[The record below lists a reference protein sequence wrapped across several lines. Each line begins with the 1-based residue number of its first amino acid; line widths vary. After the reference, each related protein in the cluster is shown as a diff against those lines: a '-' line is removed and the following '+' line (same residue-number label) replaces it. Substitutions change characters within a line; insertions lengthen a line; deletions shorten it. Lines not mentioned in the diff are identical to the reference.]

1 MTDFAQPAAAPTE
14 DARLDFERAARRPTD
29 LELEP
34 ITAEDED
41 SQSAPPAYE
50 ISTYPSDFT
59 LEVLHQQWKNGD
71 IEIPEFQRRFVWKK
85 VQASRLI
92 ESFMV
97 RLPVP
102 AIFFYTER
110 HSEKYLVIDGQQRL
124 RSVFHYFDGV
134 FPSPTAGSNRSE
146 AANGSVFRLT
156 GLDRSS
162 PFHNRG
168 FDQLTEAERRRL
180 KNAVLRAFIV
190 QQLDPDDHSSIY
202 HIFERLNTGGT
213 LLTNQEVR
221 NCVYRGSLVRLIQDL
236 NTFRPWRVILGK
248 QVPDSRGRDLEL
260 ITRFFATRDLSAY
273 RTPMKRF
280 LSRYM
285 YKNRNAADEA
295 LASSGQVF
303 RETCQV
309 VLEHLGE
316 RPFHIR
322 KGLNVAVLDSVMVA
336 FSQRLGCIPDD
347 IRIRYEKLIS
357 NGAFLDTAT
366 HSTTDAERVRQ
377 RFRLA
382 FESLF
387 DR

>member
-1 MTDFAQPAAAPTE
+1 MTDSAQPAAAPTE
-14 DARLDFERAARRPTD
+14 DARLDFERAAREPTD

-34 ITAEDED
+34 VTAEDED

-102 AIFFYTER
+102 AIFLYTER

-134 FPSPTAGSNRSE
+134 FPSPTAGSHRSE

-168 FDQLTEAERRRL
+168 FDQLSEAEQRRL

-213 LLTNQEVR
+213 LLANQEIR
-221 NCVYRGSLVRLIQDL
+221 NCVYRGGLVLLIEEL
-236 NTFRPWRVILGK
+236 NTFGPWRRILGK
-248 QVPDSRGRDLEL
+248 EPPDSRRRDMEL
-260 ITRFFATRDLSAY
+260 ITRFFATQDLSAY

-295 LASSGQVF
+295 LAASGQMF
-303 RETCQV
+303 RGTCQAIV
-309 VLEHLGE
+309 EHLGE

-322 KGLNVAVLDSVMVA
+322 RGLNIAALDSVMVA
-336 FSQRLGCIPDD
+336 FSKNLDRIPND
-347 IRIRYEKLIS
+347 IRHRYEVLKS
-357 NGAFLDTAT
+357 NDAFLQTT
-366 HSTTDAERVRQ
+366 TQRTTDAERVRQ